1 MTHPPSPLGGW
12 MRFISQIK
20 RWGTQIR
27 PIREM
32 VLATGQSQVL
42 QEPIYVTF
50 REGDVTSHEVEL
62 ARKSF
67 ALRGFKTEMD
77 EVTEVSPITRLSPF
91 DTDLEA
97 EINNWDAETKALVE
111 EQLMKIANDQASD
124 IIFVAPTPVE
134 APWPRYDDFDGLP
147 EELLAKLQEDGHDLS
162 TVLRYEKQQQ
172 NRPSVIEMLEAA
184 IETSDADR
192 EFIGA

>member
-1 MTHPPSPLGGW
+1 
-12 MRFISQIK
+12 MRFISQIRK
-20 RWGTQIR
+20 WGTQIR

-62 ARKSF
+62 ARQHFS
-67 ALRGFKTEMD
+67 LRGFKTEMD
-77 EVTEVSPITRLSPF
+77 EVTEVSPITRMSSF
-91 DTDLEA
+91 DTELEA
-97 EINNWDAETKALVE
+97 EISGWDAETKALVE
-111 EQLMKIANDQASD
+111 EQLMKIADDPASD

-147 EELLAKLQEDGHDLS
+147 EELLAKLKEDGHDLDL
-162 TVLRYEKQQQ
+162 VLRYERQHQ
-172 NRPSVIEMLEAA
+172 NRASVIEMLEASLEA
-184 IETSDADR
+184 AEADR